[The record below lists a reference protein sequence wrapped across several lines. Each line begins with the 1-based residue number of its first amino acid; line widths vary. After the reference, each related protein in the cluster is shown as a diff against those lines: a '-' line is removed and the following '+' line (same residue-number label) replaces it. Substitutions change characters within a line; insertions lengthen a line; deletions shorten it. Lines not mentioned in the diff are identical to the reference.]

1 MIDLSG
7 KIAVILG
14 AGGGIGSVVA
24 EKIFNLGAKV
34 ALLDL
39 DSEKIKKLSEKM
51 DNSLEKAAY
60 FSVDATNEERME
72 EAKKE
77 IIKKWGKID
86 VLVNCIGAPAA
97 ATPIKDLKF
106 EDWKKLIDID
116 LHSAF
121 LSCKVFGSDMLKNK
135 YGRVVNFTSFHTVAT
150 YPDRVAYNAA
160 KSAVEGLTRALAVEW
175 GSYGITVN
183 AVAPGPV
190 KTPRTNWFL
199 SQSPDNEAG
208 MIGRTPNTRLAE
220 PEDVANLVAFLVS
233 DQAKH
238 INGQQIVIDGGWT
251 KSAWWGKHEKKY

>member
-1 MIDLSG
+1 MIDLSK
-7 KIAVILG
+7 KIAIVLG

-24 EKIFNLGAKV
+24 KKVFSLGANV

-39 DSEKIKKLSEKM
+39 DESKIKKLAEQL
-51 DNSLEKAAY
+51 DNSLERSACFK
-60 FSVDATNEERME
+60 VDATNEDSLGSV
-72 EAKKE
+72 KKE
-77 IIKKWGKID
+77 IIKKWGRID
-86 VLVNCIGAPAA
+86 ILVNCIGAPAA
-97 ATPIKDLKF
+97 ATPILELKF
-106 EDWKKLIDID
+106 EDWKKLIDTD

-121 LSCKVFGSDMLKNK
+121 LSCKVFGADMVNNK
-135 YGRVVNFTSFHTVAT
+135 YGRIVNFTSFHTIAT

-190 KTPRTNWFL
+190 RTPRTSWFL
-199 SQSPDNEAG
+199 SQSPENEAG
-208 MIGRTPNTRLAE
+208 MIARTPNARLAE

-233 DQAKH
+233 DEARH
-238 INGQQIVIDGGWT
+238 INGQQIIIDGGWT